1 MQVAVKFDFE
11 PSPPSGGILG
21 ECLYLR
27 NNKHSM
33 SVQYILHDTVK
44 GRRFLITNYLENSV
58 IDYLEKFKGK
68 MFLDKLQDL
77 AIQMLE
83 AVE

>member
-1 MQVAVKFDFE
+1 
-11 PSPPSGGILG
+11 
-21 ECLYLR
+21 
-27 NNKHSM
+27 M